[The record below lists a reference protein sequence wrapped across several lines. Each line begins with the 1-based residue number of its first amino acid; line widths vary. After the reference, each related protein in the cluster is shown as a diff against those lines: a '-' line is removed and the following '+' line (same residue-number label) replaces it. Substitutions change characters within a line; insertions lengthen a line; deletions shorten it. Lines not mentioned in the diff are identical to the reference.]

1 MVVYLLLIMRQKKRK
16 TKAWK
21 EFRLGR
27 NTGLKG
33 EPKQRILIV
42 CEGEK
47 TEPNYFKAFKVTS
60 ATVVV
65 IGLGTNTVK
74 LVSFALLLKEKALKK
89 EIPYDQVWC
98 VFDRDSFSKTD
109 FNKALLLAQQN
120 GIDVAYSNEAFE
132 VWYLLH
138 FSYFQVGVKRN
149 LYIQKLTKCLKKEYK
164 KNSKTM
170 YDDLLIYQKN
180 AIKYAKKLL
189 NSYGNHNPEKNN
201 PSTTVFKLVEE
212 LNKNL

>member
-1 MVVYLLLIMRQKKRK
+1 VVYQLLIIMREKKRK

-33 EPKQRILIV
+33 EPKQSILIV
-42 CEGEK
+42 CEEEK

-60 ATVVV
+60 ANVVV

-74 LVSFALLLKEKALKK
+74 LVSSTIALKELALKK
-89 EIPYDQVWC
+89 EITYDQVWC

-109 FNKALLLAQQN
+109 FNNALLLALQN
-120 GIDVAYSNEAFE
+120 GIEVAYSNEAFE

-138 FSYFQVGVKRN
+138 FSYFQV
-149 LYIQKLTKCLKKEYK
+149 
-164 KNSKTM
+164 
-170 YDDLLIYQKN
+170 
-180 AIKYAKKLL
+180 
-189 NSYGNHNPEKNN
+189 
-201 PSTTVFKLVEE
+201 
-212 LNKNL
+212 